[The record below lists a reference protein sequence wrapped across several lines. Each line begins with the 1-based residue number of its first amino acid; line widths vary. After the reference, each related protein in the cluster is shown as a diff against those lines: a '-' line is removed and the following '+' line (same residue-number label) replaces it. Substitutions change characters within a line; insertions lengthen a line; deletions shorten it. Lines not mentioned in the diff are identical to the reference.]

1 MSRPWIAGICLGA
14 MATGAAIAAEATT
27 TEPPQKPVTN
37 DTELNLVFTEGNSST
52 ETIGFKNT
60 LLCQWTKEVF
70 RLKLEA
76 LRTANSDDWFTQ
88 VDPGYT
94 WLPGETPPD
103 GTSSLVKPPTELDAE
118 NYFAEARF
126 DRTIR
131 TEFNWHV
138 GVSWDRN
145 SVAGIPSRW
154 IVFGGLGNQWRNS
167 DALKLQTSY
176 GFSWTDRDEE
186 ITDAEKEERFFGL
199 RLSLNYSQKLGKST
213 TVGTDW
219 TANMNLADTSDWTS
233 DLTPS
238 LAVSMTKRL
247 SLRVSLRV
255 LYNSEPALEEVDQV
269 ARVVVVDPDG
279 IPGNG
284 DEYFQT
290 VSEGGYEIT
299 FGETAVRKEPLDL
312 IFTTGLVLSF

>member
-1 MSRPWIAGICLGA
+1 

-27 TEPPQKPVTN
+27 TEPPQKPFSN
-37 DTELNLVFTEGNSST
+37 DTELSLVFTEGNSNT

-60 LLCQWTKEVF
+60 LLCQWTKEAF
-70 RLKLEA
+70 RLRLEA

-94 WLPGETPPD
+94 WLPGETPTE

-131 TEFNWHV
+131 KELNWNV

-145 SVAGIPSRW
+145 SDAGIPSRW

-167 DALKLQTSY
+167 DDLKLQTSY
-176 GFSWTDRDEE
+176 GLSWTDRDEE
-186 ITDAEKEERFFGL
+186 ITDNEKEERFFGV

-213 TVGTDW
+213 TVGIDW
-219 TANMNLADTSDWTS
+219 TANMNLADASDWTS

-279 IPGNG
+279 IPGSG

-290 VSEGGYEIT
+290 VSEGGYEVT